1 MAGRRHTV
9 RQSKVAS
16 CHAASRGLSHFG
28 IRKCLLPPGT
38 AFCPSQVP
46 PARVWFSVHGMRLS
60 ALHRETYRTTHPSKA
75 TQDLRSHLDASP
87 RGPHIIPL
95 LRLHAQCPC
104 HSCRLCGRA
113 HGILPLRQTC
123 FSPFFRSNSSD
134 TSNTSVLYALNQRL
148 SFSGIHGIF
157 RRPAPFTVCTHALS
171 PPATEKV
178 LAGVLRPCWGL

>member
-1 MAGRRHTV
+1 MQLPAACPTSESGSV
-9 RQSKVAS
+9 FSRQE
-16 CHAASRGLSHFG
+16 
-28 IRKCLLPPGT
+28 
-38 AFCPSQVP
+38 Q
-46 PARVWFSVHGMRLS
+46 LS
-60 ALHRETYRTTHPSKA
+60 ALHRCCLLGSGSVSTGCGSPLSTEKPYRTTHPSKA